1 MSKKGENIYKRKDS
15 RWEGRYIKNRTPD
28 GKIQYGY
35 IYGKKYAE
43 VKERLVVLKAKY
55 AGKQTCKQTYYGDF
69 SDWVLHWKEVYLKKI
84 VKPTTF
90 SIYSGIINNYLLPY
104 FNKKRLTKIDSI
116 NIQEFI
122 EYLESLALSAG
133 YIRNVFH
140 ILKTCLCEAEKK
152 GFINQNPCIGTTL
165 PKIKAKPVQA
175 LTIKEQRKL
184 ELAAFQSK
192 SCSPVIL
199 ALYSGMRIG
208 EISGLKW
215 NDIDFDEET
224 IHVQRTV
231 YRISKPTVGNEN
243 KKTQLIEG
251 SPKTES
257 SRRIIPLSQ
266 NLKKYLLD
274 KKKEKNCDY
283 VVADNGKLIE
293 PRLINYRF
301 KRMLHIA
308 GLKNIHFHSL
318 RHTFAT
324 RCLENGADITSL
336 SRLLG
341 HTSVK
346 MTLDTYTDS
355 MLENR
360 RAAISAVDY
369 LLLSSSQN
377 FIENKNLQKVVG

>member
-1 MSKKGENIYKRKDS
+1 MSKKGENIYKRKDG
-15 RWEGRYIKNRTPD
+15 RWEGRYVKNRNTD

-35 IYGKKYAE
+35 VYGKKYAE
-43 VKERLVVLKAKY
+43 VKERLVILKAKY
-55 AGKQTCKQTYYGDF
+55 AGKENVQNIYYGDF
-69 SDWVLHWKEVYLKKI
+69 SDWVLLWREKYLKKM
-84 VKPTTF
+84 VKETTF
-90 SIYSGIINNYLLPY
+90 SVYSGVINNYLLLY
-104 FNKKRLTKIDSI
+104 FNKKRLTKINVADV
-116 NIQEFI
+116 QEFI
-122 EYLESLALSAG
+122 EYLEKLQLSSG
-133 YIRNVFH
+133 YIRNIFH
-140 ILKTCLCEAEKK
+140 ILKVCLREAEKK
-152 GFINQNPCIGTTL
+152 GYINQNPCIGSTL
-165 PKIKAKPVQA
+165 PKTKIKTVQA
-175 LTIKEQRKL
+175 LTMKEQRKL
-184 ELAAFQSK
+184 ELVAFQTK
-192 SCSPVIL
+192 TCSPIIL

-215 NDIDFDEET
+215 SDIDFDQET

-231 YRISKPTVGNEN
+231 YRISKSTGD
-243 KKTQLIEG
+243 KTKTQLIEG

-266 NLKKYLLD
+266 NLKKYLLE
-274 KKKEKNCDY
+274 KKKEINCEY
-283 VVADNGKLIE
+283 VIADKGRVIE

-301 KRMLHIA
+301 KRLLCIA
-308 GLKNIHFHSL
+308 GLENIHFHAL

-360 RAAISAVDY
+360 RAAISAVDC
-369 LLLSSSQN
+369 LLSSSS
-377 FIENKNLQKVVG
+377 QKFNEIQKLEQIVG

>member
-1 MSKKGENIYKRKDS
+1 MSKKGENIYKRKDG

-35 IYGKKYAE
+35 VYGKKYTE
-43 VKERLVVLKAKY
+43 VKERLIVLKAKY
-55 AGKQTCKQTYYGDF
+55 TGKQNSQNIYYGDF
-69 SDWVLHWKEVYLKKI
+69 PDWLLFWREKYLKKM
-84 VKPTTF
+84 VKQTTF
-90 SIYSGIINNYLLPY
+90 SVYSGVINNYLLMY
-104 FNKKRLTKIDSI
+104 FNKKRLTKINSI
-116 NIQEFI
+116 DIQEFI
-122 EYLESLALSAG
+122 EYLENLDLSSG
-133 YIRNVFH
+133 YIRNIFH
-140 ILKTCLCEAEKK
+140 ILKICLREAEKQ
-152 GFINQNPCIGTTL
+152 GYINQNPCLGITL
-165 PKIKAKPVQA
+165 PKTKIKPVHA

-192 SCSPVIL
+192 SCSPIIL

-215 NDIDFDEET
+215 SDIDFETET

-231 YRISKPTVGNEN
+231 YRISKSTGD
-243 KKTQLIEG
+243 KMKTQLVEG
-251 SPKTES
+251 TPKTES

-274 KKKEKNCDY
+274 KKKEMNCEY
-283 VVADNGKLIE
+283 VIADKGRISE

-301 KRMLHIA
+301 KRLLCIA
-308 GLKNIHFHSL
+308 GLENIHFHSL

-369 LLLSSSQN
+369 LLSSSSQN
-377 FIENKNLQKVVG
+377 FIEKQKLEKIVG